1 MTRALGLT
9 PALFRGLQALQAEV
23 DLDGIGA
30 SVVLPD
36 DLWLQASDMLHEYT
50 GVGPPVGFVGG
61 VFHWHGV
68 RVVSESHIVA
78 KHRQAIIDDTL
89 DQVERLL
96 SERTR

>member
-1 MTRALGLT
+1 MSMLT

-36 DLWLQASDMLHEYT
+36 GLWLQASNMLHEYA
-50 GVGPPVGFVGG
+50 GVGPSVGG

-96 SERTR
+96 SERKR

>member
-9 PALFRGLQALQAEV
+9 PLVMLLFRGLQALQAEV

-50 GVGPPVGFVGG
+50 GVGPPVGG
-61 VFHWHGV
+61 VFLWHGV

-78 KHRQAIIDDTL
+78 KHRQAIVDDTL